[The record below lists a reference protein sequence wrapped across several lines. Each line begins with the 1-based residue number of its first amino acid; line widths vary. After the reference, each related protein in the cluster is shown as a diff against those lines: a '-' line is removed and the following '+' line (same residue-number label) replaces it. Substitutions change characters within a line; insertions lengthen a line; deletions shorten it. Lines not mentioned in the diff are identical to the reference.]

1 MYRTRQ
7 MLKNRLFTAEES
19 DEFSKDKTTTN
30 TKLHRVVEE
39 ISMYRK
45 LKFYIIAFFW
55 GLIAFIKLL
64 SCWVW
69 NPKKY
74 FKNQKR
80 EKPAPSCLTDSSM
93 GTHSY
98 IKLKV
103 TTSLPSVQ

>member
-1 MYRTRQ
+1 

-19 DEFSKDKTTTN
+19 DELSKDKTTTN
-30 TKLHRVVEE
+30 AKLHRVVEE

-55 GLIAFIKLL
+55 GLIAFMKLL

-103 TTSLPSVQ
+103 TTSLSFVQ

>member
-1 MYRTRQ
+1 
-7 MLKNRLFTAEES
+7 MLKNRLFTTEES
-19 DEFSKDKTTTN
+19 DEFSKDKKLTN

-45 LKFYIIAFFW
+45 LEFYMIAFVW
-55 GLIAFIKLL
+55 GLIALLKLFIFR
-64 SCWVW
+64 VW

-93 GTHSY
+93 GSHSY

-103 TTSLPSVQ
+103 KTSLACLQ